1 MLVRY
6 RNMLMYYK
14 YDEFSMY
21 KAMGFAAKNE
31 ENGNSF
37 VYIQHKFARTAQA
50 CADAHQRTFA
60 LIQHLIHLQR
70 IHTKKN
76 KWVTFDAHR
85 IDRLTKNNNNNN
97 YSQIKRM
104 YEHVSKS
111 NWSSITRVLLFF
123 FWLLCG
129 KIETSSFLHAF
140 CRKHES
146 LENVAI
152 GSTPR
157 SCN

>member
-1 MLVRY
+1 MNFQCTRPWVSLPRMRKTAILSFTY
-6 RNMLMYYK
+6 NTNSLERLKRAPTLISAHLRSYNISYTY
-14 YDEFSMY
+14 S
-21 KAMGFAAKNE
+21 GF
-31 ENGNSF
+31 
-37 VYIQHKFARTAQA
+37 T
-50 CADAHQRTFA
+50 
-60 LIQHLIHLQR
+60 
-70 IHTKKN
+70 HTKKN